1 MLAAYDTPY
10 RVFSIALLA
19 LCSIPVGTPILTVFA
34 FCINPIKEQHLEVDQ
49 AGFRFSAPGA
59 PDRPNR

>member
-19 LCSIPVGTPILTVFA
+19 LCSISVDTPMNLVFK
-34 FCINPIKEQHLEVDQ
+34 FN
-49 AGFRFSAPGA
+49 F
-59 PDRPNR
+59 N